1 MTSRYRLADRLTLS
15 GLLLVLW
22 GAAGSW
28 AASPPLKATVIDRAG
43 VQHEVDRFLVQDR
56 LDLEYYLAG
65 HRRVVPLKEIDRFR
79 YEGDRG
85 DEEQT
90 VIVTLRSGKQE
101 TGVALTGS
109 NVAPHSDASG
119 SGAGISRLTGM
130 TPLGPFSILVSEV
143 REVIL
148 RHPESEPPPAARV
161 LKATVVA
168 VDGKRF
174 ELEDVRFRGGER
186 FEYNLG
192 RKPRFVDL
200 AKVSVIDF
208 DDVGPGVEERPVT
221 ILLWSGRTIQGTVDA
236 STVRLGGE
244 NDRNYYE
251 RINAAFT
258 GRGGSGAF
266 GIGAHAVKQVRFHA
280 VEEPAKPPA
289 APASAAPADSG
300 AAEAPDPGAT
310 PPPDSSVPA
319 QQ

>member
-1 MTSRYRLADRLTLS
+1 MTSRYRLADRFTLT

-43 VQHEVDRFLVQDR
+43 VQHQVDRFVVQDR
-56 LDLEYYLAG
+56 LDLEYYVAG
-65 HRRVVPLKEIDRFR
+65 HRRIVPLREIDRFR

-90 VIVTLRSGKQE
+90 VIVILRSGKQE

-109 NVAPHSDASG
+109 NMAPHGDASG

-130 TPLGPFSILVSEV
+130 TPLGPFSILTSEV

-174 ELEDVRFRGGER
+174 ELEEVRFRGSER
-186 FEYNLG
+186 LEYNLG

-200 AKVSVIDF
+200 TKVSVIDF

-244 NDRNYYE
+244 NDRNYFE
-251 RINAAFT
+251 RVNAAFT
-258 GRGGSGAF
+258 GRGAAGAF
-266 GIGAHAVKQVRFHA
+266 GIGAHAVKQVRFQA

-289 APASAAPADSG
+289 APEAAAPADSSAATPSAAG
-300 AAEAPDPGAT
+300 AA
-310 PPPDSSVPA
+310 PPDSSTPA